1 MAPGTPEPRLRGY
14 NLPQAPRLASG
25 LIETNRS
32 KHQTSYHIEM
42 LGISVNNGRLER
54 DRSVGIYPLEIR
66 MNLFRIHIRP
76 DGGTDDMVATF
87 QYCLDNGLL
96 GVGWRV
102 KGLANTE
109 DWEVYKLAANQVHGS
124 IQQPCYIFQNVR
136 PGDLVWTRDPFGQ
149 YYLARVIRSWEY
161 WMSPEGQEQD
171 IDIANVYR
179 CEFSN
184 VELDAVPG
192 TIISSFA
199 RGKTIQRIHNRSAL
213 AYSQYLWNHI
223 GAGQLVYDVDDADF
237 PDIFTMLD
245 SEETEDLVFLY
256 LQRQGWYVV
265 PNSRKRNT
273 LRFEFMLTHSET
285 GEKALTQ
292 VKTGDER
299 LDVDCYSNHP
309 WRVFLFQS
317 NEYYDGHPAGNVTCI
332 ARCDLTAFL
341 RDSIHLFP
349 QSIQTKWEMLD
360 R

>member
-171 IDIANVYR
+171 IDIATSTVASSVTSSSMPFPERSFQASHVAKRSSESITVARWPIPSICGTTSAPVSWFTTWTTLTFPTYSR
-179 CEFSN
+179 CLIPKKRRISFFSICRGR
-184 VELDAVPG
+184 AG
-192 TIISSFA
+192 TSCLTRASAIRCASS
-199 RGKTIQRIHNRSAL
+199 S
-213 AYSQYLWNHI
+213 
-223 GAGQLVYDVDDADF
+223 
-237 PDIFTMLD
+237 
-245 SEETEDLVFLY
+245 
-256 LQRQGWYVV
+256 
-265 PNSRKRNT
+265 
-273 LRFEFMLTHSET
+273 
-285 GEKALTQ
+285 
-292 VKTGDER
+292 
-299 LDVDCYSNHP
+299 C
-309 WRVFLFQS
+309 
-317 NEYYDGHPAGNVTCI
+317 
-332 ARCDLTAFL
+332 
-341 RDSIHLFP
+341 
-349 QSIQTKWEMLD
+349 
-360 R
+360 